1 MRGSEVKLRGIRRR
15 TKTQCWNSPQK
26 TNMCWGPN
34 VSFLSWA
41 AGIIVC
47 VVACNLVPRRP
58 LKLVCVVW
66 VFVLFM
72 QLAEGCIWL
81 DPACGS
87 VNQIASRW
95 ALVFNLMQPVAGYM
109 IYVCFDSELSR
120 RRRAAASVV
129 VFAYLAY
136 MLPRLYEACPEDPWC
151 TIPASG
157 CAHLDLS
164 YWSHVS
170 GTVFSVCLFALIM
183 ILVRPLGFAAVVAGT
198 AFSALALSRFFC
210 GAESL
215 WCWLV
220 VPAPLLFALALSPLP

>member
-1 MRGSEVKLRGIRRR
+1 
-15 TKTQCWNSPQK
+15 
-26 TNMCWGPN
+26 MCWGPN